1 MILKKIKSEGIAHIS
16 YFVASENEAF
26 VVDPRRDANI
36 YIKKAWESEAN
47 IKYIFETHRNEDYV
61 IGSLEIAD
69 VVDVQIYHGPG
80 LDWKYGNTIQDGQEF
95 YVGALKIKAIHT
107 PGHTDESTSYVVYDT
122 NTGDE
127 AVIIFTGD
135 CLFVGDVG
143 RIDMYG
149 PDKSRKNAENL
160 HNSLFN
166 KILPLGDQ
174 TILCPGHGA
183 GSVCGG
189 DINEREQS
197 TLGLERVQNT
207 ILQITDKEK
216 FIEFKVNEHH
226 YFAPYFKK
234 MEVYNLEGPPLLR
247 NVPRYKPL
255 LPGQFKK
262 LVDSGAIVVDT
273 RNPASFGVAHIKNS
287 YNIWL
292 KGLPS
297 YVGWV
302 LPYDKPIILVVE
314 TFSELNKVYKYLLR
328 LGYDNIAGYLVGGIV
343 AWYSNNF
350 PIDTIT
356 SITAN
361 NLKSRIDKK
370 EDAILLD
377 VRGINELKDG
387 HIEGVKNIYVGELQQ
402 KLEELPRDRP
412 IIAVCGNG
420 ARASMA
426 TSILRKNGFNEIY
439 NVLGSMKAWKKAG
452 YPVVK

>member
-1 MILKKIKSEGIAHIS
+1 MILKRIRSEGIAHIS
-16 YFVASENEAF
+16 YFLASENESCII
-26 VVDPRRDANI
+26 DPRRDAKI
-36 YIKKAWESEAN
+36 YIKKAWETETN

-61 IGSLEIAD
+61 IGSLEVAD
-69 VVDVQIYHGPG
+69 DVDVEIYHGSG
-80 LDWKYGNTIQDGQEF
+80 LNWKYGNIANDGQEF
-95 YVGALKIKAIHT
+95 YVGSLKIKAIHT

-127 AVIIFTGD
+127 AVLIFTGD

-149 PDKSRKNAENL
+149 PDKSRNNAEKL
-160 HNSLFN
+160 YNSIFN

-174 TILCPGHGA
+174 TILCPAHGA

-189 DINEREQS
+189 NINEREHS
-197 TLGLERVQNT
+197 TLGLERIQNPV
-207 ILQITDKEK
+207 LQLTDKDK

-247 NVPRYKPL
+247 NVPRYKPF
-255 LPGQFKK
+255 LPDQFKK
-262 LVDSGAIVVDT
+262 LINSGAMVVDT
-273 RNPASFGVAHIKNS
+273 RNPTSYGVAHIKDS

-292 KGLPS
+292 KGLPA

-302 LPYDKPIILVVE
+302 LPYDKPILLVVE
-314 TFSELNKVYKYLLR
+314 DFTGLNVAYKYLLR
-328 LGYDNIAGYLVGGIV
+328 LGYDNILGYLVGGII
-343 AWYSNNF
+343 AWYSNNY
-350 PIDTIT
+350 PVDTIK
-356 SITAN
+356 SITAD
-361 NLKSRIDKK
+361 NLKGIIDRK
-370 EDAILLD
+370 EDAIVLD
-377 VRGINELKDG
+377 VRGKNELKKG
-387 HIEGVKNIYVGELQQ
+387 YIEGAQNLYVGELQQ
-402 KLEELPRDRP
+402 KLEELPKNKP

-426 TSILRKNGFNEIY
+426 TSILRKNGYQEIY
-439 NVLGSMKAWKKAG
+439 NVLGSMKAWQKAG